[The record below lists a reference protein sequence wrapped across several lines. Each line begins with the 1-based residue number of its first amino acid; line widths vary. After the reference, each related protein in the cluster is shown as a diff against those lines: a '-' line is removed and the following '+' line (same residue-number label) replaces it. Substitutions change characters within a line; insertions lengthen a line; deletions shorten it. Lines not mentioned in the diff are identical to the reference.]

1 MTTNTP
7 TTQDITKEQRVYE
20 LVEELEQA
28 KKRKKLDMK
37 VHNEEIKRIQG
48 EIKNIIDGEEEEEE

>member
-48 EIKNIIDGEEEEEE
+48 EIKDIIDGEEEEEE